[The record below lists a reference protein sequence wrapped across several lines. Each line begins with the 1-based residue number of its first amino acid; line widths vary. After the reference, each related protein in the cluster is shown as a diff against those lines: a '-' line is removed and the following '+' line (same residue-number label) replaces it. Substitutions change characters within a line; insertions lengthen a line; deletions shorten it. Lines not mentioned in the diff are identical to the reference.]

1 MAEGIVTER
10 REFDINLVTELF
22 KNSLVGDNDVSLPL
36 YIDAYRQINK
46 FFPLLGKG
54 FSFVEKD
61 LLEKEKILH
70 ELHATD
76 PVHYD
81 TVNSMV
87 SWECRSGASSEKV
100 TTTLLRLHRALLFVI
115 DFLKNL
121 KDSREGD
128 QISALCQAS
137 YDNTLS
143 KHHSWFVRKLV
154 GMATHLLASRD
165 YLLNA
170 LINEKSPQHE
180 HEVKQAITK
189 LIDVTEEVFH
199 RLQQIYEDKNI
210 LNLP

>member
-1 MAEGIVTER
+1 MTEGIVTGESD
-10 REFDINLVTELF
+10 FDVNLITELF
-22 KNSLVGDNDVSLPL
+22 ENSLVGDNDVSLPL

-46 FFPLLGKG
+46 FFPLLSKG

-70 ELHATD
+70 ELHAAD
-76 PVHYD
+76 PAHYD

-87 SWECRSGASSEKV
+87 SWECRSGAPSEKGSR
-100 TTTLLRLHRALLFVI
+100 TLLRLHRALLFIV

-128 QISALCQAS
+128 QISALCQES
-137 YDNTLS
+137 YDSTLS
-143 KHHSWFVRKLV
+143 KHHSWIVRKLV
-154 GMATHLLASRD
+154 GVAIHFLSSRD
-165 YLLNA
+165 YLLNV
-170 LINEKSPQHE
+170 LVNERSPQYE

-189 LIDVTEEVFH
+189 LIDVTEKVFH
-199 RLQQIYEDKNI
+199 RLQQIYESKNI